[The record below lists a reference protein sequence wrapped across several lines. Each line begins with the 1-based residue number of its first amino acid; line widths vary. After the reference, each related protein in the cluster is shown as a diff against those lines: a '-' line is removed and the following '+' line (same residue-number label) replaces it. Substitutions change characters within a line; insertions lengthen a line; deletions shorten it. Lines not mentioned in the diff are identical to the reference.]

1 MDKKLVAI
9 CTLLAAAASIAA
21 EPPDAEAPAAQTTAN
36 APSEPTATA
45 PAQAAT
51 TPPVADAAAAPTAT
65 AENAADQ
72 PAADADVPKVD
83 MQTVKD
89 DTVCRAERPTGSRIA
104 VKRCFSPRTAIDS
117 ARDDVMR
124 RDIEEMR
131 MRQVYQNQA
140 RDAAAAAAMA
150 RTPAR

>member
-1 MDKKLVAI
+1 MDRKLVAI
-9 CTLLAAAASIAA
+9 CILLAAAASLAA
-21 EPPDAEAPAAQTTAN
+21 EPPDAETPAAQPTAN

-45 PAQAAT
+45 PAQAT
-51 TPPVADAAAAPTAT
+51 TAPPAADAAAAPTAT
-65 AENAADQ
+65 ADNTTAE

-104 VKRCFSPRTAIDS
+104 IKRCFSPRTALDS

-140 RDAAAAAAMA
+140 RDAAAAAALA
-150 RTPAR
+150 RSLAR